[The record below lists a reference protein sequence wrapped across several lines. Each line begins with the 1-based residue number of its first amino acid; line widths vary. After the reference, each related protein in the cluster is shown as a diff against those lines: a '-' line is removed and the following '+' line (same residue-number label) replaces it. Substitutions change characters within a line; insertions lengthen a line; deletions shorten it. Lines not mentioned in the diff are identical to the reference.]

1 MSQKSFSAGVKNELA
16 KKYAPDRK
24 GLKAELCAL
33 LNTGA
38 KIENSPW
45 RIQFQTE
52 QQSIIKKVFT
62 LVEKLYKIKMTV
74 SVRTGW
80 QHKWVQYIAVLS
92 EPSAVHH
99 ILTELGLVSGS
110 DYIRRIPAEW
120 AGGSGAQAYIRG
132 AFLGSGSLTNPQ
144 KNYHAELINV
154 SRDHQEALQE
164 LISRGRIKREQGRG
178 TYVLHATID
187 YGMDDLMSITR
198 LLEMHGAVASTKD
211 VEIVI
216 GSASAEDAE
225 SLNISELEPVYT
237 INRTRCADGVP
248 VVYDSV
254 VIPCRYL
261 PTPNREDLE
270 GSLFEILDKSGVHIT
285 QGAGRV
291 SIQTATD
298 KVSEKMSLN
307 KQQPLLCMFNVLYDQ
322 NGMPV
327 MVARDYYTNRIQF
340 PIRRTRKDYI

>member
-110 DYIRRIPAEW
+110 DYVRRIPAEW

-154 SRDHQEALQE
+154 SKNHQEALQE
-164 LISRGRIKREQGRG
+164 LMG
-178 TYVLHATID
+178 Y
-187 YGMDDLMSITR
+187 YG
-198 LLEMHGAVASTKD
+198 LEMHMIARKRQHQSVYVLYLKEGEQIVDLLNVMQAYTALMDLENIRIEKEMRNQINRSVNCEAANLQKVVQAAYKQVKDIEYLISQVGWEGLPASLSQMARVRLEHQD
-211 VEIVI
+211 
-216 GSASAEDAE
+216 E
-225 SLNISELEPVYT
+225 SLQELGRLLDPPVG
-237 INRTRCADGVP
+237 R
-248 VVYDSV
+248 
-254 VIPCRYL
+254 
-261 PTPNREDLE
+261 
-270 GSLFEILDKSGVHIT
+270 SGVNHRLRKLSEMAE
-285 QGAGRV
+285 QLR
-291 SIQTATD
+291 Q
-298 KVSEKMSLN
+298 EKML
-307 KQQPLLCMFNVLYDQ
+307 D
-322 NGMPV
+322 
-327 MVARDYYTNRIQF
+327 IE
-340 PIRRTRKDYI
+340 

>member
-62 LVEKLYKIKMTV
+62 LVEKLYKIRMTV
-74 SVRTGW
+74 SIRTGW

-92 EPSAVHH
+92 EPSVVHH
-99 ILTELGLVSGS
+99 ILTELGLVNGP
-110 DYIRRIPAEW
+110 DYVRRILAEW
-120 AGGSGAQAYIRG
+120 TGGSGAQAYIRG

-164 LISRGRIKREQGRG
+164 LMG
-178 TYVLHATID
+178 Y
-187 YGMDDLMSITR
+187 YG
-198 LLEMHGAVASTKD
+198 LEMHMIARKRQHQSVYVLYLKEGEQIVDLLNVMQAYTALMDLENIRIEKEMRNQINRSVNCEAANLQKVVQAAYKQVKDIEYLISQVGWEGLPASLSQMARVRLEHQD
-211 VEIVI
+211 
-216 GSASAEDAE
+216 E
-225 SLNISELEPVYT
+225 SLQELGKLLDPPVG
-237 INRTRCADGVP
+237 R
-248 VVYDSV
+248 
-254 VIPCRYL
+254 
-261 PTPNREDLE
+261 
-270 GSLFEILDKSGVHIT
+270 SGVNHRLRKLS
-285 QGAGRV
+285 QMAEQLR
-291 SIQTATD
+291 Q
-298 KVSEKMSLN
+298 EKMMN
-307 KQQPLLCMFNVLYDQ
+307 
-322 NGMPV
+322 
-327 MVARDYYTNRIQF
+327 IE
-340 PIRRTRKDYI
+340 

>member
-1 MSQKSFSAGVKNELA
+1 MSQKSFSAGVKNELT

-110 DYIRRIPAEW
+110 DYVRRIPAEW

-154 SRDHQEALQE
+154 SKDHQEALQE
-164 LISRGRIKREQGRG
+164 PMG
-178 TYVLHATID
+178 Y
-187 YGMDDLMSITR
+187 YG
-198 LLEMHGAVASTKD
+198 LEMHMIARKRQHQSVYVLYLKEGEQIVDLLNVMQAYTALMDLENIRIEKEMRNQINRSVNCEAANLQKVVQAAYKQVRDIEYLISQVGWEGLPASLSQMARVRLEHQD
-211 VEIVI
+211 
-216 GSASAEDAE
+216 E
-225 SLNISELEPVYT
+225 SLQELGRLLDPPVG
-237 INRTRCADGVP
+237 R
-248 VVYDSV
+248 
-254 VIPCRYL
+254 
-261 PTPNREDLE
+261 
-270 GSLFEILDKSGVHIT
+270 SGVNHRLRKLSQMAEQLR
-285 QGAGRV
+285 QG
-291 SIQTATD
+291 
-298 KVSEKMSLN
+298 KM
-307 KQQPLLCMFNVLYDQ
+307 MD
-322 NGMPV
+322 
-327 MVARDYYTNRIQF
+327 IE
-340 PIRRTRKDYI
+340 

>member
-62 LVEKLYKIKMTV
+62 LVEKLYKIRMTV

-92 EPSAVHH
+92 EPSVVHH
-99 ILTELGLVSGS
+99 ILTELGLVNGP
-110 DYIRRIPAEW
+110 DYVRRIPAEW

-164 LISRGRIKREQGRG
+164 LMG
-178 TYVLHATID
+178 Y
-187 YGMDDLMSITR
+187 YG
-198 LLEMHGAVASTKD
+198 LEMHMIARKRQHQSVYVLYLKEGEQIVDLLNVMQAYTALMDLENIRIEKEMRNQINRSVNCEAANLQKVVQAAYKQVKD
-211 VEIVI
+211 IEYLISQVGWEGLPAALSQMARVRL
-216 GSASAEDAE
+216 EHQDE
-225 SLNISELEPVYT
+225 SLQELGKLLDPPVG
-237 INRTRCADGVP
+237 R
-248 VVYDSV
+248 
-254 VIPCRYL
+254 
-261 PTPNREDLE
+261 
-270 GSLFEILDKSGVHIT
+270 SGVNHRLRKLS
-285 QGAGRV
+285 QMAEQLR
-291 SIQTATD
+291 Q
-298 KVSEKMSLN
+298 EKMMN
-307 KQQPLLCMFNVLYDQ
+307 
-322 NGMPV
+322 
-327 MVARDYYTNRIQF
+327 IE
-340 PIRRTRKDYI
+340 

>member
-99 ILTELGLVSGS
+99 ILTALGLVSGS

-164 LISRGRIKREQGRG
+164 LMG
-178 TYVLHATID
+178 Y
-187 YGMDDLMSITR
+187 YG
-198 LLEMHGAVASTKD
+198 LEMHMIARKRQHQSVYVLYLKEGEQIVDLLNVMQAYTALMDLENIRIEKEMRNQINRSVNCEAANLQKVVQAAYKQVRNIEYLISQVGWEGLPASLSQMARVRLEHQD
-211 VEIVI
+211 
-216 GSASAEDAE
+216 E
-225 SLNISELEPVYT
+225 SLQELGRLLDPPVG
-237 INRTRCADGVP
+237 R
-248 VVYDSV
+248 
-254 VIPCRYL
+254 
-261 PTPNREDLE
+261 
-270 GSLFEILDKSGVHIT
+270 SGVNHRLRKLSQMAEQLR
-285 QGAGRV
+285 QG
-291 SIQTATD
+291 
-298 KVSEKMSLN
+298 KM
-307 KQQPLLCMFNVLYDQ
+307 MD
-322 NGMPV
+322 
-327 MVARDYYTNRIQF
+327 IE
-340 PIRRTRKDYI
+340 

>member
-110 DYIRRIPAEW
+110 DYVRRIPAEW

-164 LISRGRIKREQGRG
+164 LMG
-178 TYVLHATID
+178 Y
-187 YGMDDLMSITR
+187 YG
-198 LLEMHGAVASTKD
+198 LEMHMIARKRQHQSVYVLYLKEGEQIVDLLNVMQAYTALMDLENIRIEKEMRNQINRSVNCEAANLQKVVQAAYKQVRDIEYLISQVGWEGLPASLSQMARVRLEHQD
-211 VEIVI
+211 
-216 GSASAEDAE
+216 E
-225 SLNISELEPVYT
+225 SLQELGRLLDPPVG
-237 INRTRCADGVP
+237 R
-248 VVYDSV
+248 
-254 VIPCRYL
+254 
-261 PTPNREDLE
+261 
-270 GSLFEILDKSGVHIT
+270 SGVNHRLRKLSQMAEQLR
-285 QGAGRV
+285 QG
-291 SIQTATD
+291 
-298 KVSEKMSLN
+298 KM
-307 KQQPLLCMFNVLYDQ
+307 MD
-322 NGMPV
+322 
-327 MVARDYYTNRIQF
+327 IE
-340 PIRRTRKDYI
+340 

>member
-110 DYIRRIPAEW
+110 DYVRRIPAEW

-164 LISRGRIKREQGRG
+164 LMG
-178 TYVLHATID
+178 Y
-187 YGMDDLMSITR
+187 YG
-198 LLEMHGAVASTKD
+198 LEMHMITRKRQHQSVYVLYLKEGEQIVDLLNVMQAYTALMDLENIRIEKEMRNQINRSVNCEAANLQKVVQAAYKQVRDIEYLISQVGWEGLPASLSQMARVRLEHQD
-211 VEIVI
+211 
-216 GSASAEDAE
+216 E
-225 SLNISELEPVYT
+225 SLQELGRLLDPPVG
-237 INRTRCADGVP
+237 R
-248 VVYDSV
+248 
-254 VIPCRYL
+254 
-261 PTPNREDLE
+261 
-270 GSLFEILDKSGVHIT
+270 SGVNHRLRKLSQMAEQLR
-285 QGAGRV
+285 QG
-291 SIQTATD
+291 
-298 KVSEKMSLN
+298 KM
-307 KQQPLLCMFNVLYDQ
+307 MD
-322 NGMPV
+322 
-327 MVARDYYTNRIQF
+327 IE
-340 PIRRTRKDYI
+340 

>member
-154 SRDHQEALQE
+154 SKDHQEALQE
-164 LISRGRIKREQGRG
+164 LMG
-178 TYVLHATID
+178 Y
-187 YGMDDLMSITR
+187 YG
-198 LLEMHGAVASTKD
+198 LEMHMIARKRQHQSVYVLYLKEGEQIVDLLNVMQAYTALMDLENIRIEKEMRNQINRSVNCEAANLQKVVQAAYKQVKDIEYLISQVGWEGLPASLSQMARVRLEHQD
-211 VEIVI
+211 
-216 GSASAEDAE
+216 E
-225 SLNISELEPVYT
+225 SLQELGRLLDPPVG
-237 INRTRCADGVP
+237 R
-248 VVYDSV
+248 
-254 VIPCRYL
+254 
-261 PTPNREDLE
+261 
-270 GSLFEILDKSGVHIT
+270 SGVNHRLRKLS
-285 QGAGRV
+285 QMAEQLR
-291 SIQTATD
+291 Q
-298 KVSEKMSLN
+298 EKML
-307 KQQPLLCMFNVLYDQ
+307 D
-322 NGMPV
+322 
-327 MVARDYYTNRIQF
+327 IE
-340 PIRRTRKDYI
+340 

>member
-164 LISRGRIKREQGRG
+164 LMG
-178 TYVLHATID
+178 Y
-187 YGMDDLMSITR
+187 YG
-198 LLEMHGAVASTKD
+198 LEMHMIARKRQHQSVYVLYLKEGEQIVDLLNVMQAYTALMDLENIRIEKEMRNQINRSVNCEAANLQKVVQAAYKQVKDIEYLISQVGWEGLPASLSQMARVRLEHQD
-211 VEIVI
+211 
-216 GSASAEDAE
+216 E
-225 SLNISELEPVYT
+225 SLQELGRLLDPPVG
-237 INRTRCADGVP
+237 R
-248 VVYDSV
+248 
-254 VIPCRYL
+254 
-261 PTPNREDLE
+261 
-270 GSLFEILDKSGVHIT
+270 SGVNHRLRKLS
-285 QGAGRV
+285 QMAEQLR
-291 SIQTATD
+291 Q
-298 KVSEKMSLN
+298 EKML
-307 KQQPLLCMFNVLYDQ
+307 D
-322 NGMPV
+322 
-327 MVARDYYTNRIQF
+327 IE
-340 PIRRTRKDYI
+340 

>member
-110 DYIRRIPAEW
+110 DYVRRIPAEW

-154 SRDHQEALQE
+154 SKDHQEALQE
-164 LISRGRIKREQGRG
+164 LMG
-178 TYVLHATID
+178 Y
-187 YGMDDLMSITR
+187 YG
-198 LLEMHGAVASTKD
+198 LEMHMIARKRQHQSVYVLYLKEGEQIVDLLNVMQAYTALMDLENIRIEKEMRNQINRSVNCEAANLQKVVQAAYKQVRDIEYLISQVGWEGLPASLSQMARVRLEHQD
-211 VEIVI
+211 
-216 GSASAEDAE
+216 E
-225 SLNISELEPVYT
+225 SLQELGRLLDPPVG
-237 INRTRCADGVP
+237 R
-248 VVYDSV
+248 
-254 VIPCRYL
+254 
-261 PTPNREDLE
+261 
-270 GSLFEILDKSGVHIT
+270 SGVNHRLRKLSQMAEQLR
-285 QGAGRV
+285 QG
-291 SIQTATD
+291 
-298 KVSEKMSLN
+298 KM
-307 KQQPLLCMFNVLYDQ
+307 MD
-322 NGMPV
+322 
-327 MVARDYYTNRIQF
+327 IE
-340 PIRRTRKDYI
+340 

>member
-154 SRDHQEALQE
+154 SRDHQEAMQELMGYYGLEMHMIARKRQHQSVYVLYLKEGEQIVDLLNVMQAYTALMDLENIRIEKEMRNQINRSVNCEAANLQKVVQAAYKQVRDIEYLISQVGWEGLPASLSQMARVRLEHQDESLQE
-164 LISRGRIKREQGRG
+164 LG
-178 TYVLHATID
+178 
-187 YGMDDLMSITR
+187 R
-198 LLEMHGAVASTKD
+198 LLD
-211 VEIVI
+211 P
-216 GSASAEDAE
+216 
-225 SLNISELEPVYT
+225 PVG
-237 INRTRCADGVP
+237 R
-248 VVYDSV
+248 
-254 VIPCRYL
+254 
-261 PTPNREDLE
+261 
-270 GSLFEILDKSGVHIT
+270 SGVNHRLRKLS
-285 QGAGRV
+285 QMAEQLR
-291 SIQTATD
+291 QE
-298 KVSEKMSLN
+298 KVLDIE
-307 KQQPLLCMFNVLYDQ
+307 
-322 NGMPV
+322 
-327 MVARDYYTNRIQF
+327 
-340 PIRRTRKDYI
+340 

>member
-120 AGGSGAQAYIRG
+120 SGGSGAQAYIRG

-164 LISRGRIKREQGRG
+164 LMG
-178 TYVLHATID
+178 YYD
-187 YGMDDLMSITR
+187 
-198 LLEMHGAVASTKD
+198 LEMHMIARKRQHQSVYVLYLKEGEQIVDLLNVMQAYTALMDLENIRIEKEMRNQINRSVNCEAANLQKVVQAAYKQVKDIEYLISQVGWEGLPASLSQMARVRLEHQD
-211 VEIVI
+211 
-216 GSASAEDAE
+216 E
-225 SLNISELEPVYT
+225 SLQELGRLLDPPVG
-237 INRTRCADGVP
+237 R
-248 VVYDSV
+248 
-254 VIPCRYL
+254 
-261 PTPNREDLE
+261 
-270 GSLFEILDKSGVHIT
+270 SGVNHRLRKLS
-285 QGAGRV
+285 QMAEQLR
-291 SIQTATD
+291 Q
-298 KVSEKMSLN
+298 EKML
-307 KQQPLLCMFNVLYDQ
+307 D
-322 NGMPV
+322 
-327 MVARDYYTNRIQF
+327 IE
-340 PIRRTRKDYI
+340 

>member
-62 LVEKLYKIKMTV
+62 LVEKLYKIRMTV

-92 EPSAVHH
+92 EPSVVHH
-99 ILTELGLVSGS
+99 ILTELGLVNGP
-110 DYIRRIPAEW
+110 DYVRRIPAEW

-144 KNYHAELINV
+144 KNYHAELIHV

-164 LISRGRIKREQGRG
+164 LMG
-178 TYVLHATID
+178 Y
-187 YGMDDLMSITR
+187 YG
-198 LLEMHGAVASTKD
+198 LEMHMIARKRQHQSVYVLYLKEGEQIVDLLNVMQAYTALMDLENIRIEKEMRNQINRSVNCEAANLQKVVQAAYKQVKDIEYLISQVGWEGLPASLSQMARVRLEHQD
-211 VEIVI
+211 
-216 GSASAEDAE
+216 E
-225 SLNISELEPVYT
+225 SLQELGKLLDPPVG
-237 INRTRCADGVP
+237 R
-248 VVYDSV
+248 
-254 VIPCRYL
+254 
-261 PTPNREDLE
+261 
-270 GSLFEILDKSGVHIT
+270 SGVNHRLRKLS
-285 QGAGRV
+285 QMAEQLR
-291 SIQTATD
+291 Q
-298 KVSEKMSLN
+298 EKMMN
-307 KQQPLLCMFNVLYDQ
+307 
-322 NGMPV
+322 
-327 MVARDYYTNRIQF
+327 IE
-340 PIRRTRKDYI
+340 

>member
-110 DYIRRIPAEW
+110 DYVRRIPAEW

-154 SRDHQEALQE
+154 SKDHQEALQE
-164 LISRGRIKREQGRG
+164 LMG
-178 TYVLHATID
+178 Y
-187 YGMDDLMSITR
+187 YG
-198 LLEMHGAVASTKD
+198 LEMHMIARKRQHQSVYVLYLKEGEQIVDLLNVMQAYTALMDLENIRIEKEMRNQINRSVNCEAANLQKVVQAAYKQVKDIEYLISQVGWEGLPASLSQMARVRLEHQD
-211 VEIVI
+211 
-216 GSASAEDAE
+216 E
-225 SLNISELEPVYT
+225 SLQELGRLLDPPVG
-237 INRTRCADGVP
+237 R
-248 VVYDSV
+248 
-254 VIPCRYL
+254 
-261 PTPNREDLE
+261 
-270 GSLFEILDKSGVHIT
+270 SGVNHRLRKLS
-285 QGAGRV
+285 QMAEQLR
-291 SIQTATD
+291 Q
-298 KVSEKMSLN
+298 EKM
-307 KQQPLLCMFNVLYDQ
+307 MD
-322 NGMPV
+322 
-327 MVARDYYTNRIQF
+327 IE
-340 PIRRTRKDYI
+340 

>member
-1 MSQKSFSAGVKNELA
+1 MA

-154 SRDHQEALQE
+154 SKDHQEALQE
-164 LISRGRIKREQGRG
+164 LMG
-178 TYVLHATID
+178 Y
-187 YGMDDLMSITR
+187 YG
-198 LLEMHGAVASTKD
+198 LEMHMIARKRQHQSVYVLYLKEGEQIVDLLNVMQAYTALMDLENIRIEKEMRNQINRSVNCEAANLQKVVQAAYKQVKDIEYLISQVGWEGLPASLSQMARVRLEHQD
-211 VEIVI
+211 
-216 GSASAEDAE
+216 E
-225 SLNISELEPVYT
+225 SLQELGRLLDPPVG
-237 INRTRCADGVP
+237 R
-248 VVYDSV
+248 
-254 VIPCRYL
+254 
-261 PTPNREDLE
+261 
-270 GSLFEILDKSGVHIT
+270 SGVNHRLRKLS
-285 QGAGRV
+285 QMAEQLR
-291 SIQTATD
+291 Q
-298 KVSEKMSLN
+298 EKML
-307 KQQPLLCMFNVLYDQ
+307 D
-322 NGMPV
+322 
-327 MVARDYYTNRIQF
+327 IE
-340 PIRRTRKDYI
+340 

>member
-154 SRDHQEALQE
+154 SREHQEALQE
-164 LISRGRIKREQGRG
+164 LMG
-178 TYVLHATID
+178 Y
-187 YGMDDLMSITR
+187 YG
-198 LLEMHGAVASTKD
+198 LEMHMIARKRQHQSVYVLYLKEG
-211 VEIVI
+211 EQIV
-216 GSASAEDAE
+216 DL
-225 SLNISELEPVYT
+225 LNVMQAYT
-237 INRTRCADGVP
+237 A
-248 VVYDSV
+248 
-254 VIPCRYL
+254 L
-261 PTPNREDLE
+261 MDLE
-270 GSLFEILDKSGVHIT
+270 NIRHLH
-285 QGAGRV
+285 V
-291 SIQTATD
+291 S
-298 KVSEKMSLN
+298 
-307 KQQPLLCMFNVLYDQ
+307 
-322 NGMPV
+322 
-327 MVARDYYTNRIQF
+327 
-340 PIRRTRKDYI
+340 

>member
-92 EPSAVHH
+92 EPSAVYH
-99 ILTELGLVSGS
+99 ILAELGLISGS
-110 DYIRRIPAEW
+110 DYVRRIPAEW

-164 LISRGRIKREQGRG
+164 LMG
-178 TYVLHATID
+178 YYD
-187 YGMDDLMSITR
+187 
-198 LLEMHGAVASTKD
+198 LEMHMIARKRQHQSVYVLYLKEGEQIVDLLNVMQAYTALMDLENIRIEKEMRNQINRSVNCEAANLQKVVQAAYKQVRDIEYLISQVGWEGLPASLSQMARVRLEHQD
-211 VEIVI
+211 
-216 GSASAEDAE
+216 E
-225 SLNISELEPVYT
+225 SLQELGRLLDPPVG
-237 INRTRCADGVP
+237 R
-248 VVYDSV
+248 
-254 VIPCRYL
+254 
-261 PTPNREDLE
+261 
-270 GSLFEILDKSGVHIT
+270 SGVNHRLRKLS
-285 QGAGRV
+285 QMAEQLR
-291 SIQTATD
+291 Q
-298 KVSEKMSLN
+298 EKM
-307 KQQPLLCMFNVLYDQ
+307 MD
-322 NGMPV
+322 
-327 MVARDYYTNRIQF
+327 IE
-340 PIRRTRKDYI
+340 

>member
-110 DYIRRIPAEW
+110 DYVRRIPAEW

-154 SRDHQEALQE
+154 SREHQEALQE
-164 LISRGRIKREQGRG
+164 LMG
-178 TYVLHATID
+178 Y
-187 YGMDDLMSITR
+187 YG
-198 LLEMHGAVASTKD
+198 LEMHMIARKRQHQSVYVLYLKEGEQIVDLLNVMQAYTALMDLENIRIEKEMRNQINRSVNCEAANLQKVVQAAYKQVKDIEYLISQVGWEGLPASLSQMARVRLEHQD
-211 VEIVI
+211 
-216 GSASAEDAE
+216 E
-225 SLNISELEPVYT
+225 SLQELGRLLDPPVG
-237 INRTRCADGVP
+237 R
-248 VVYDSV
+248 
-254 VIPCRYL
+254 
-261 PTPNREDLE
+261 
-270 GSLFEILDKSGVHIT
+270 SGVNHRLRKLSQMAEQLR
-285 QGAGRV
+285 QG
-291 SIQTATD
+291 
-298 KVSEKMSLN
+298 KM
-307 KQQPLLCMFNVLYDQ
+307 MD
-322 NGMPV
+322 
-327 MVARDYYTNRIQF
+327 IE
-340 PIRRTRKDYI
+340 

>member
-110 DYIRRIPAEW
+110 DYVRRIPAEW

-154 SRDHQEALQE
+154 SKDHQEALQE
-164 LISRGRIKREQGRG
+164 LMG
-178 TYVLHATID
+178 Y
-187 YGMDDLMSITR
+187 YG
-198 LLEMHGAVASTKD
+198 LEMHMIARKRQHQSVYVLYLEEGEQIVDLLNVMQAYTALMDLENIRIEKEMRNQINRSVNCEAANLQKVVQAAYKQVRDIEYLISQVGWEGLPASLSQMARVRLEHQD
-211 VEIVI
+211 
-216 GSASAEDAE
+216 E
-225 SLNISELEPVYT
+225 SLQELGRLLDPPVG
-237 INRTRCADGVP
+237 R
-248 VVYDSV
+248 
-254 VIPCRYL
+254 
-261 PTPNREDLE
+261 
-270 GSLFEILDKSGVHIT
+270 SGVNHRLRKLSQMAEQLR
-285 QGAGRV
+285 QG
-291 SIQTATD
+291 
-298 KVSEKMSLN
+298 KM
-307 KQQPLLCMFNVLYDQ
+307 MD
-322 NGMPV
+322 
-327 MVARDYYTNRIQF
+327 IE
-340 PIRRTRKDYI
+340 

>member
-164 LISRGRIKREQGRG
+164 LMG
-178 TYVLHATID
+178 Y
-187 YGMDDLMSITR
+187 YG
-198 LLEMHGAVASTKD
+198 LEMHMIARKRQHQSVYVLYLKEGEQIVDLLNVMQAYTALMDLENIRIEKEMRNQINRSVNCEAANLQKVVQAAYKQVRDIEYLISQVGWEGLPASLSQMARVRLEHQD
-211 VEIVI
+211 
-216 GSASAEDAE
+216 E
-225 SLNISELEPVYT
+225 SLQELGRLLDPPVG
-237 INRTRCADGVP
+237 R
-248 VVYDSV
+248 
-254 VIPCRYL
+254 
-261 PTPNREDLE
+261 
-270 GSLFEILDKSGVHIT
+270 SGVNHRLRKLS
-285 QGAGRV
+285 QMAEQLR
-291 SIQTATD
+291 QE
-298 KVSEKMSLN
+298 KVLDIE
-307 KQQPLLCMFNVLYDQ
+307 
-322 NGMPV
+322 
-327 MVARDYYTNRIQF
+327 
-340 PIRRTRKDYI
+340 

>member
-164 LISRGRIKREQGRG
+164 LMG
-178 TYVLHATID
+178 YYD
-187 YGMDDLMSITR
+187 
-198 LLEMHGAVASTKD
+198 LEMHMIARKRQHQSVYVLYLKEGEQIVDLLNVMQAYTALMDLENIRIEKEMRNQINRSVNCEAANLQKVVQAAYKQVRDIEYLISQVGWEGLPASLSQMARVRLEHQD
-211 VEIVI
+211 
-216 GSASAEDAE
+216 E
-225 SLNISELEPVYT
+225 SLQELGRLLDPPVG
-237 INRTRCADGVP
+237 R
-248 VVYDSV
+248 
-254 VIPCRYL
+254 
-261 PTPNREDLE
+261 
-270 GSLFEILDKSGVHIT
+270 SGVNHRLRKLS
-285 QGAGRV
+285 QMAEQLR
-291 SIQTATD
+291 Q
-298 KVSEKMSLN
+298 EK
-307 KQQPLLCMFNVLYDQ
+307 
-322 NGMPV
+322 
-327 MVARDYYTNRIQF
+327 
-340 PIRRTRKDYI
+340 

>member
-164 LISRGRIKREQGRG
+164 LMG
-178 TYVLHATID
+178 YYD
-187 YGMDDLMSITR
+187 
-198 LLEMHGAVASTKD
+198 LEMHMIARKRQHQSVYVLYLKEGEQIVDLLNVMQAYTALMDLENIRIEKEMRNQINRSVNCEAANLQKVVQAAYKQVRDIEYLISQVGWEGLPASLSQMARVRLEHQD
-211 VEIVI
+211 
-216 GSASAEDAE
+216 E
-225 SLNISELEPVYT
+225 SLQELGRLLDPPVG
-237 INRTRCADGVP
+237 R
-248 VVYDSV
+248 
-254 VIPCRYL
+254 
-261 PTPNREDLE
+261 
-270 GSLFEILDKSGVHIT
+270 SGVNHRLRKLS
-285 QGAGRV
+285 QMAEQLR
-291 SIQTATD
+291 Q
-298 KVSEKMSLN
+298 EKM
-307 KQQPLLCMFNVLYDQ
+307 MD
-322 NGMPV
+322 
-327 MVARDYYTNRIQF
+327 IE
-340 PIRRTRKDYI
+340 

>member
-164 LISRGRIKREQGRG
+164 LMG
-178 TYVLHATID
+178 Y
-187 YGMDDLMSITR
+187 YG
-198 LLEMHGAVASTKD
+198 LEMHMIARKRQHQSVYVLYLKEGEQIVDLLNVMQAYTALMDLENIRIEKEMRNQINRSVNCEAANLQKVVQAAYKQVRDIEYLISQVGWEGLPASLSQMARVRLEHQD
-211 VEIVI
+211 
-216 GSASAEDAE
+216 E
-225 SLNISELEPVYT
+225 SLQELGRLLDPPVG
-237 INRTRCADGVP
+237 R
-248 VVYDSV
+248 
-254 VIPCRYL
+254 
-261 PTPNREDLE
+261 
-270 GSLFEILDKSGVHIT
+270 SGVNHRLRKLSQMAEQLR
-285 QGAGRV
+285 QG
-291 SIQTATD
+291 
-298 KVSEKMSLN
+298 KM
-307 KQQPLLCMFNVLYDQ
+307 MD
-322 NGMPV
+322 
-327 MVARDYYTNRIQF
+327 IE
-340 PIRRTRKDYI
+340 

>member
-154 SRDHQEALQE
+154 SREHQEALQE
-164 LISRGRIKREQGRG
+164 LMG
-178 TYVLHATID
+178 Y
-187 YGMDDLMSITR
+187 YG
-198 LLEMHGAVASTKD
+198 LEMHMIARKRQHQSVYVLYLKEGEQIVDLLNVMQAYTALMDLENIRIEKEMRNQINRSVNCEAANLQKVVQAAYKQVKDIEYLISQVGWEGLPASLSQMARVRLEHQD
-211 VEIVI
+211 
-216 GSASAEDAE
+216 E
-225 SLNISELEPVYT
+225 SLQELGRLLDPPVG
-237 INRTRCADGVP
+237 R
-248 VVYDSV
+248 
-254 VIPCRYL
+254 
-261 PTPNREDLE
+261 
-270 GSLFEILDKSGVHIT
+270 SGVNHRLRKLSQMAEQLR
-285 QGAGRV
+285 QG
-291 SIQTATD
+291 
-298 KVSEKMSLN
+298 KM
-307 KQQPLLCMFNVLYDQ
+307 MD
-322 NGMPV
+322 
-327 MVARDYYTNRIQF
+327 IE
-340 PIRRTRKDYI
+340 

>member
-24 GLKAELCAL
+24 GLKVELCAL

-62 LVEKLYKIKMTV
+62 LVEKLYKIRMTV

-92 EPSAVHH
+92 EPSVVHH
-99 ILTELGLVSGS
+99 ILTELGLVNGP
-110 DYIRRIPAEW
+110 DYVRRIPAEW
-120 AGGSGAQAYIRG
+120 TGGSGAQAYIRG

-164 LISRGRIKREQGRG
+164 LMG
-178 TYVLHATID
+178 Y
-187 YGMDDLMSITR
+187 YG
-198 LLEMHGAVASTKD
+198 LEMHMIARKRQHQSVYVLYLKEGEQIVDLLNVMQAYTALMDLENIRIEKEMRNQINRSVNCEAANLQKVVQAAYKQVKDIEYLISQVGWEGLPASLSQMARVRLEHQD
-211 VEIVI
+211 
-216 GSASAEDAE
+216 E
-225 SLNISELEPVYT
+225 SLQELGKLLDPPVG
-237 INRTRCADGVP
+237 R
-248 VVYDSV
+248 
-254 VIPCRYL
+254 
-261 PTPNREDLE
+261 
-270 GSLFEILDKSGVHIT
+270 SGVNHRLRKLS
-285 QGAGRV
+285 QMAEQLR
-291 SIQTATD
+291 Q
-298 KVSEKMSLN
+298 EKMMN
-307 KQQPLLCMFNVLYDQ
+307 
-322 NGMPV
+322 
-327 MVARDYYTNRIQF
+327 IE
-340 PIRRTRKDYI
+340 

>member
-164 LISRGRIKREQGRG
+164 LMG
-178 TYVLHATID
+178 Y
-187 YGMDDLMSITR
+187 YG
-198 LLEMHGAVASTKD
+198 LEMHMIARKRQHQSVYVLYLKEGEQIVDLLNVMQAYTALMDLENIRIEKEMRNQINRSVNCEAANLQKVVQAAYKQVKDIEYLISQVGWEGLPASLSQMARVRLEHQD
-211 VEIVI
+211 
-216 GSASAEDAE
+216 E
-225 SLNISELEPVYT
+225 SLQELGRLLDPPVG
-237 INRTRCADGVP
+237 R
-248 VVYDSV
+248 
-254 VIPCRYL
+254 
-261 PTPNREDLE
+261 
-270 GSLFEILDKSGVHIT
+270 SGVNHRLRKLSQMAEQLR
-285 QGAGRV
+285 QG
-291 SIQTATD
+291 
-298 KVSEKMSLN
+298 KM
-307 KQQPLLCMFNVLYDQ
+307 MD
-322 NGMPV
+322 
-327 MVARDYYTNRIQF
+327 IE
-340 PIRRTRKDYI
+340 